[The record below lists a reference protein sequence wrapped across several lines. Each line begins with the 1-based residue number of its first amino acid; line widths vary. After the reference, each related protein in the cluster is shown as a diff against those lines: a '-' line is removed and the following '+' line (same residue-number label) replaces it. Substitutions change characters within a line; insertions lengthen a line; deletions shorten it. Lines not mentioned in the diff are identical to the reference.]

1 MFPSDNSV
9 IMAVKN
15 QSCGKRM
22 GESQIIKDNFVF
34 GLNEKK
40 EVHKSKVEGEDV
52 IRNRDAKKFSD
63 NRADFWL
70 IFDNG
75 TRLYVEMAD
84 SR

>member
-1 MFPSDNSV
+1 
-9 IMAVKN
+9 
-15 QSCGKRM
+15 
-22 GESQIIKDNFVF
+22 VF

-52 IRNRDAKKFSD
+52 IRNRDAKKFAD
-63 NRADFWL
+63 NRCDFWL

-84 SR
+84 SRSIDSTKIPRA